1 MIWRDNPSAR
11 RPWRARITIQG
22 KKTQR
27 SFGTKREAQE
37 WVRREQSRA
46 FHGLDTPPKTIT
58 YGRFV
63 ILFLAG
69 YGMRSKP
76 WLETMLR
83 HSLIRFE
90 SIQLANIRSEDI
102 AVWLNALD
110 LAPKTK
116 LHVLTAFRQV
126 LRTAVEWGYLGQNP
140 ATASNVKL
148 PKQQPSR
155 SVNPFPDWTTVL
167 RVAKHA
173 NFYGPL
179 IRFACATG
187 LRPQEWAALQW
198 RDVDTENRLLRV
210 QRTTTGPGKTTAALR
225 TVSLSAPALRALSDQ
240 PPIASRTPS
249 RLVFT
254 HELGGQINLHT
265 FRASTWPRILKAAN
279 LDYRP
284 PYQMRHTYAT
294 LALAQDVPLEW
305 ISRQLGHTSLE
316 VTLRHYARFLKA
328 YDVRQV
334 EKLDALEP
342 PADEPRK

>member
-22 KKTQR
+22 TKTQR

-37 WVRREQSRA
+37 WVRLEQSRVYNGIDA
-46 FHGLDTPPKTIT
+46 QPHSIT
-58 YGRFV
+58 YGRFCT
-63 ILFLAG
+63 LFLNG

-76 WLETMLR
+76 WFESMLR
-83 HSLIRFE
+83 HSRIRFGT
-90 SIQLANIRSEDI
+90 IQLANIRPEDI
-102 AVWLNALD
+102 AIWINALD
-110 LAPKTK
+110 LSPKTK
-116 LHVLTAFRQV
+116 LHILTAMRQV
-126 LRTAVEWGYLGQNP
+126 LRAAVEWGYLTQNP
-140 ATASNVKL
+140 ATASSVKL

-155 SVNPFPDWTTVL
+155 KINPFPDWPTVL
-167 RVAKHA
+167 RIADSA
-173 NFYGPL
+173 DRYGPL
-179 IRFACATG
+179 VRFACATG

-198 RDVDTENRLLRV
+198 QDVNRERKLLHI
-210 QRTTTGPGKTTAALR
+210 QRTVAGDGKTTASLR
-225 TVSLSAPALRALSDQ
+225 TVWLSAPALRALTDTQ
-240 PPIASRTPS
+240 PHLLPQQ
-249 RLVFT
+249 LVFPA
-254 HELGGQINLHT
+254 EAGGPINLHT
-265 FRASTWPRILKAAN
+265 FRARTWPRILKAAG

-334 EKLDALEP
+334 AKLDALEP
-342 PADEPRK
+342 ATDESRK